1 MLASDAPRYGADD
14 ESPPHGLP
22 LRVTRGAR
30 RLPGRWWLPLAM
42 GLAAVLA
49 YMLMPGLASPPAPEP
64 VARSK
69 RTLARLPS
77 DGKVARLI
85 TSDDGSRQAVVQLGA
100 DGGCR
105 VLDNGTAQTPYR
117 ECGRQVFAFSSGA
130 GRLFY
135 DAVDAANRSW
145 LVVDGEPFAVAD
157 ARQDRLAWS
166 RGGGRRWAATGRA
179 AERGAGDGADV
190 VVAVDG
196 ALLGPW
202 VDASRPAVSDDDARV
217 AVVVQHP
224 DASLGLVVDG
234 AERRRYPSGRSACGI
249 PSAPASE
256 LGRHVQLRYL
266 SDGRL
271 VQVAPEGDGWAVLR
285 DDERLAAWPV
295 HVPVAVSG
303 QENRMPPPECE
314 RQAAVQVGS
323 LNVAERAP
331 VAVWWERLAAEPGGE
346 DLRWRVS
353 RDGSAASPVRCR
365 WPAPAGDEIA
375 ITADGR
381 HVGFSCSVG
390 GVGPAAEVYAV
401 LDGRRFGPYR
411 QVWGVAISSDGQH
424 LAYTAATGGNA
435 SQWRVYRDGE
445 PLSRSYMSIW
455 PPRFSPD
462 GRHIAWEA
470 LLDRQGR
477 GVAGVDGDVVAL
489 FDGILSGPLFPAPD
503 RVAWVMLRGR
513 RIVRLDLGLR

>member
-1 MLASDAPRYGADD
+1 MARMMNRLRLAGRAGMLACLLMLGGVLA
-14 ESPPHGLP
+14 GL
-22 LRVTRGAR
+22 LMV
-30 RLPGRWWLPLAM
+30 
-42 GLAAVLA
+42 GLADH
-49 YMLMPGLASPPAPEP
+49 SAPEP
-64 VARSK
+64 LARTK
-69 RTLARLPS
+69 RTLARLPT

-85 TSDDGSRQAVVQLGA
+85 TSDDGNRQAVVQIGA

-105 VLDNGTAQTPYR
+105 VLDTGTAQTAYR
-117 ECGRQVFAFSSGA
+117 ECGRNVFAFSSGA

-145 LVVDGEPFAVAD
+145 LVVDGVPFAMAD
-157 ARQDRLAWS
+157 LRQDRLAWS
-166 RGGGRRWAATGRA
+166 RNGGRRWAATGHV

-196 ALLGPW
+196 VVFGPW
-202 VDASRPAVSDDDARV
+202 VDASRPAVSDDDARA
-217 AVVVQHP
+217 AVVVQQP
-224 DASLGLVVDG
+224 DASLALVVDG
-234 AERRRYPSGRSACGI
+234 AERRRYPSGRTPCGM
-249 PSAPASE
+249 PPAPASE

-271 VQVAPEGDGWAVLR
+271 VQVAPDGDGWAVFR
-285 DDERLAAWPV
+285 DDERLATYPV
-295 HVPVAVSG
+295 PVPVAVSG

-314 RQAAVQVGS
+314 RQPAVQVGS
-323 LNVAERAP
+323 LNAAERAP
-331 VAVWWERLAAEPGGE
+331 VAVWWERLAGAPSGQE
-346 DLRWRVS
+346 LRWRVS
-353 RDGSAASPVRCR
+353 RDGAAASPLHCR

-411 QVWGVAISSDGQH
+411 QVWGVAISSDGEH
-424 LAYTAATGGNA
+424 LTYTAATGGTA

-462 GRHIAWEA
+462 GRHVAWEA
-470 LLDRQGR
+470 LLDREGR
-477 GVAGVDGDVVAL
+477 GVAGVDGAVVAL

-513 RIVRLDLGLR
+513 RIVRLDLGLRGDDT